1 MDKRLRVCLVL
12 EGSYPFVTGGVSSW
26 VQQLIQGIPEVDFIL
41 YTISPKKD
49 QEVQYKLPENVTG
62 HTDVVLS
69 ERARITK
76 GLCPDK
82 KRLFNEI
89 LNIHKL
95 FELGN
100 IPNIDSIIKGM
111 PRGYYLYRDAVARPE
126 GWELITETNQKH
138 NPIYPFSDYFWA
150 WKSAH
155 DMMFTI
161 IGSKPPEA
169 DVYHAVST
177 GYAGLAALTAKI
189 KEERPYLLTEHGLYH
204 KEREIEIR
212 RTSLIKGYQRD
223 MWIKI
228 YSSLSRL
235 SYKYADLIISLFEY
249 NRRMQIEL
257 GAEDSKTLV
266 IPNGID
272 VERFLSVKREKKK
285 GFHIGLVGRVV
296 PIKDIKTFIAMAKIV
311 SGAIPEV
318 QFYCIGPTD
327 EDPAYYEDCK
337 LLVNSFHLNDKFHF
351 TGRQDVHKYYSFL
364 DVLLL
369 TSIREAQPLVLLEG
383 FCSGVPAVATKVGN
397 VPELLDYDER
407 FLAPSKDAEKLA
419 EGVEYIYK
427 NPEIMKNIVVRN
439 REKVLKFYD
448 RRKVYKTYYNIYKSL
463 AEGEKWQV

>member
-1 MDKRLRVCLVL
+1 
-12 EGSYPFVTGGVSSW
+12 
-26 VQQLIQGIPEVDFIL
+26 
-41 YTISPKKD
+41 
-49 QEVQYKLPENVTG
+49 
-62 HTDVVLS
+62 
-69 ERARITK
+69 
-76 GLCPDK
+76 
-82 KRLFNEI
+82 
-89 LNIHKL
+89 
-95 FELGN
+95 
-100 IPNIDSIIKGM
+100 
-111 PRGYYLYRDAVARPE
+111 
-126 GWELITETNQKH
+126 
-138 NPIYPFSDYFWA
+138 
-150 WKSAH
+150 
-155 DMMFTI
+155 
-161 IGSKPPEA
+161 
-169 DVYHAVST
+169 
-177 GYAGLAALTAKI
+177 
-189 KEERPYLLTEHGLYH
+189 
-204 KEREIEIR
+204 
-212 RTSLIKGYQRD
+212 